1 MYLFKGKN
9 EMKKENRIV
18 NLLTCVKIKIKN
30 YIRTILKF
38 ISKKSI
44 KCSYS
49 NYDFQ
54 RQNYNNYEKCR
65 IEITMQMQKDRN
77 LF

>member
-30 YIRTILKF
+30 YIRTIFKF